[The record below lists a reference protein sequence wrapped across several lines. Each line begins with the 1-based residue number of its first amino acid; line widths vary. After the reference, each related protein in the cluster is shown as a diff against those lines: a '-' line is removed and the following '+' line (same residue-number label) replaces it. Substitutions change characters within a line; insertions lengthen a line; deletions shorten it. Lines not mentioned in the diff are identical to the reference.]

1 MNEETEIAIEP
12 VTQTG
17 NNWDTFL
24 QTGNIESYLLYKW
37 ASGCYDD
44 EEKENPW
51 RKSGQRVLS

>member
-51 RKSGQRVLS
+51 RKSGRR